1 MIEAAFFFSASAFLS
16 LYLLRLLYVAATRR
30 HVIALSRTIYDEA
43 ADPGGG
49 PGRVVETPQTMAEKP
64 IKFWANV
71 VVAILLLPL
80 ALYGVV
86 SFGSKLWPVISD

>member
-30 HVIALSRTIYDEA
+30 HVIALSRTIYDEVA
-43 ADPGGG
+43 GG
-49 PGRVVETPQTMAEKP
+49 PASNVETPQTMAEKP